1 MFQEKPEA
9 QPRLPE
15 RPLCSHL
22 DALRRPLGQTHMK
35 LTLNRFSR
43 AEGNNEGLYSGSD
56 YAHDAWP
63 SVRLQGGDAVL
74 DSADLAGSPAAGGW
88 VCG

>member
-9 QPRLPE
+9 QLRLP
-15 RPLCSHL
+15 
-22 DALRRPLGQTHMK
+22 RRPLYSRLEASGWPLVQTDMK
-35 LTLNRFSR
+35 LTLGRINR

-56 YAHDAWP
+56 YKDDSIW
-63 SVRLQGGDAVL
+63 LQGGDAVL
-74 DSADLAGSPAAGGW
+74 DSGDLIGSPAADGW